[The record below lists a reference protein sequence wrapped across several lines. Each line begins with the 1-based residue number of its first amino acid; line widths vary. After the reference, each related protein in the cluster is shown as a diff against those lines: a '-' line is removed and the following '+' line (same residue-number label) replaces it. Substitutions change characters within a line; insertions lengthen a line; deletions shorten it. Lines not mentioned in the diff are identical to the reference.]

1 MKIVY
6 GPKGTGKTKI
16 VIADANAQVDS
27 AKGHVVF
34 ITDTNRYMY
43 DLKYQIRFIDVKGY
57 EIGCENEFVGFIKGI
72 VAANSDNEIIYVDG
86 IARITGH
93 ELSELGDFFAMIER
107 LEKAFSVSFVF
118 TCSAAKEDL
127 PPFLAKYLD

>member
-16 VIADANAQVDS
+16 VIDQANATMES

-43 DLKYQIRFIDVKGY
+43 DLKYQIRFIDTKVYG
-57 EIGCENEFVGFIKGI
+57 INCENELTGFIKGI
-72 VAANSDNEIIYVDG
+72 VAANSDNEYIFIDG
-86 IARITGH
+86 IARISGKPLG
-93 ELSELGDFFAMIER
+93 ELENFFNLVES
-107 LEKAFSVSFVF
+107 LEKQFSVSFVF
-118 TCSAAKEDL
+118 TCSASEEEL
-127 PPFLAKYLD
+127 PAFLKKYA

>member
-16 VIADANAQVDS
+16 VIDQANALIDS

-43 DLKYQIRFIDVKGY
+43 DLKNQIRFINLSEY
-57 EIGCENEFVGFIKGI
+57 EVVTEESLIGFIKGI
-72 VAANSDNEIIYVDG
+72 VAANYDNEYIYVDG
-86 IARITGH
+86 IARITKKQ
-93 ELSELGDFFAMIER
+93 LSELGDFFALIET
-107 LEKAFSVSFVF
+107 LEKNSSVSFVF
-118 TCSAAKEDL
+118 TCSAEKTDL
-127 PPFLAKYLD
+127 PEFLKKYVD

>member
-16 VIADANAQVDS
+16 VIDQANATVDS

-43 DLKYQIRFIDVKGY
+43 DLKYQIRFIDTKVYGVK
-57 EIGCENEFVGFIKGI
+57 CENELTGFIKGI
-72 VAANSDNEIIYVDG
+72 VAANSDNEYIYIDC
-86 IARITGH
+86 IARIANKP
-93 ELSELGDFFAMIER
+93 LSELGKFFELIEN
-107 LEKAFSVSFVF
+107 LEKQFNVSFVF
-118 TCSAAKEDL
+118 TCSAAKEEL
-127 PPFLAKYLD
+127 PEFLKKYA